1 MEVDMDKEIEAFR
14 KEVLIWRGEGGRGRR
29 RYSGGMKAKALQ
41 LAAALRKRG
50 LTMAAAAKQLG
61 MAVSMLYA
69 WKKPPKGAKMVPVKI
84 VPAAMA
90 APSALPITT
99 VRLMSPRGYRVEVS
113 NVATAV
119 TLLRELG

>member
-1 MEVDMDKEIEAFR
+1 
-14 KEVLIWRGEGGRGRR
+14 
-29 RYSGGMKAKALQ
+29 
-41 LAAALRKRG
+41 
-50 LTMAAAAKQLG
+50 
-61 MAVSMLYA
+61 
-69 WKKPPKGAKMVPVKI
+69 